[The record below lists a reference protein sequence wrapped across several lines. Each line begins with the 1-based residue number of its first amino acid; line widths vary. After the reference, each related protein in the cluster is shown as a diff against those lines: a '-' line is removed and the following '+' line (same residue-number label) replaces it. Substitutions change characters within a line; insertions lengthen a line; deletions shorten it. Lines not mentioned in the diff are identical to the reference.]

1 MTVSGKMFVLG
12 FIPCTG
18 YRSAWIVDAA
28 KNMAQEPM
36 SN

>member
-1 MTVSGKMFVLG
+1 MKVSGKMFVLG

-18 YRSAWIVDAA
+18 YRKSWMVDAA

-36 SN
+36 SS